1 MSIRQRVLIGGA
13 ATLGVVGASV
23 GWFLAEAP
31 EHPATEV
38 QLEDTAGIIHEPDL
52 LSGVEDVRF
61 HEPTTVAVFTTRGGE
76 EALTDDL
83 ALNDAVLEHA
93 RENRTDWL
101 SDDEQRWAD
110 GLYIWAVDP
119 EGRLVGTYFGDDR
132 AVGEDA
138 QLAIQDAT
146 KDDLGAGRWTEGA
159 VVGVEEAAGRMNAP
173 FVRTAGG
180 IAVAGVASL
189 ATLAGA
195 GTWLGVG
202 MHRAGRSRRSR
213 AAGDTAM
220 ASVVRDQEV
229 TELHARLIP
238 EDSRYGGQMLRR
250 YDDYSRGVRELTEL
264 GNAARGIREK
274 DYDTPAAVERLAAYE
289 EKATSLDQLDDVIA
303 DTAAFLNRDRAW
315 VDAWHRQVAPVRE
328 DLEGV
333 DDLLGTEL
341 PEEMRGLP
349 EADRLRQFASEQ
361 LAGLD
366 RLRGEL
372 EHRQVSP
379 DDALDH
385 LRATRDGLS
394 ERLDALAGAVARTFG
409 EDDDE
414 RETLDKAL
422 RTERDRRRSE
432 PTIIATAYP
441 TWTWFGT
448 HSFVSGWST
457 GKGEVEQSRSAA
469 SGGSASGYSGGGS
482 FSGAGSSSRF

>member
-1 MSIRQRVLIGGA
+1 
-13 ATLGVVGASV
+13 
-23 GWFLAEAP
+23 
-31 EHPATEV
+31 
-38 QLEDTAGIIHEPDL
+38 
-52 LSGVEDVRF
+52 
-61 HEPTTVAVFTTRGGE
+61 
-76 EALTDDL
+76 
-83 ALNDAVLEHA
+83 
-93 RENRTDWL
+93 
-101 SDDEQRWAD
+101 
-110 GLYIWAVDP
+110 
-119 EGRLVGTYFGDDR
+119 
-132 AVGEDA
+132 
-138 QLAIQDAT
+138 
-146 KDDLGAGRWTEGA
+146 
-159 VVGVEEAAGRMNAP
+159 
-173 FVRTAGG
+173 
-180 IAVAGVASL
+180 
-189 ATLAGA
+189 
-195 GTWLGVG
+195 
-202 MHRAGRSRRSR
+202 
-213 AAGDTAM
+213 
-220 ASVVRDQEV
+220 
-229 TELHARLIP
+229 
-238 EDSRYGGQMLRR
+238 
-250 YDDYSRGVRELTEL
+250 
-264 GNAARGIREK
+264 
-274 DYDTPAAVERLAAYE
+274 LAAYE

-349 EADRLRQFASEQ
+349 EADRLRQFTSEE

-422 RTERDRRRSE
+422 RTERGRRRSE

-448 HSFVSGWST
+448 HAFVSGWST

-469 SGGSASGYSGGGS
+469 AGGSASGYSGGGS

>member
-1 MSIRQRVLIGGA
+1 MSIRQRVLVGGV

-31 EHPATEV
+31 QHRASEI
-38 QLEDTAGIIHEPDL
+38 QLEDTAGIISEPDL
-52 LSGVEDVRF
+52 AAGVADVRF
-61 HEPTTVAVFTTRGGE
+61 HEPTTVAVFTHRGGE

-101 SDDEQRWAD
+101 SEDEQRWAD

-132 AVGEDA
+132 AVGDDA

-146 KDDLGAGRWTEGA
+146 KEDLGSGRWTDGA

-173 FVRTAGG
+173 FIRTAGG
-180 IAVAGVASL
+180 AAVAGVASL

-202 MHRAGRSRRSR
+202 VHRARKSRRSR

-220 ASVVRDQEV
+220 ANVVRDQEV

-238 EDSRYGGQMLRR
+238 EDSRYGGLMLRR

-264 GNAARGIREK
+264 GNSARGIPEK
-274 DYDTPAAVERLAAYE
+274 HYDTPEAVERLAAYE
-289 EKATSLDQLDDVIA
+289 ERATSLDQLDDVIA

-315 VDAWHRQVAPVRE
+315 VDAWHRQVAPVRT

-333 DDLLGTEL
+333 EDLLGTEL
-341 PEEMRGLP
+341 PEEVRGLP
-349 EADRLRQFASEQ
+349 EADRLRTFASDE

-372 EHRQVSP
+372 EHRRVSP

-385 LRATRDGLS
+385 LRATRDALS
-394 ERLDALAGAVARTFG
+394 ERLDDLAGAVARTFG
-409 EDDDE
+409 EDEDE
-414 RETLDKAL
+414 RKTLDEAW
-422 RTERDRRRSE
+422 RTERGRRRPE
-432 PTIIATAYP
+432 PTILATAYP
-441 TWTWFGT
+441 TWSWFGT
-448 HSFVSGWST
+448 HSFLSGWSA

-469 SGGSASGYSGGGS
+469 TGGASSGYSGGS